1 MNDAVST
8 SPSNPSWLAELPY
21 LNMGASFMVG
31 LAVGYVVK
39 KSFKLM
45 IFLLGVALI
54 LIFFLEYKHIVTIN
68 EDALLSSIDSIK
80 NSFIHF
86 ADFLR
91 ERVEKFKMAG
101 TISAGVGFV
110 VGIKMG

>member
-1 MNDAVST
+1 MNETTVNENI
-8 SPSNPSWLAELPY
+8 SNQVAELPY
-21 LNMGASFMVG
+21 LTMGASFLVG

-45 IFLLGVALI
+45 LFLLGLALV

-68 EDALLSSIDSIK
+68 EDQLLNFVDSMRMGFVQFVEFLKDRLAQIK
-80 NSFIHF
+80 LS
-86 ADFLR
+86 
-91 ERVEKFKMAG
+91 G
-101 TISAGVGFV
+101 TLSAIAGFV